1 MRKEAS
7 LPAPDTLQIAG
18 TPAPTPLPSQRQVSH
33 PHGIVPSLQSI
44 LMNQVIQGIL
54 EQSYTSLDLGY
65 EVLTELINRL
75 QAKRLLSDENVA
87 LFAALPELYLNNCA
101 ISDKGVRQLLEKSE
115 YNSVREFAAAWSREK
130 ARRNPDLGNGWNFF
144 FLPPFRSRTINS
156 AVFCLPF
163 APIPPIITLPSVMNL
178 Y

>member
-1 MRKEAS
+1 MATLMAPGPTRMAPARLQRFGSAEDMRKEAS

-44 LMNQVIQGIL
+44 LMNHVVQGIL
-54 EQSYTSLDLGY
+54 DQQYTSLDLGH

-87 LFAALPELYLNNCA
+87 LFSSLPELFLNNCP
-101 ISDKGVRQLLEKSE
+101 ISDKGLRQLLEKAE
-115 YNSVREFAAAWSREK
+115 LNSVRPQTRAWSR
-130 ARRNPDLGNGWNFF
+130 
-144 FLPPFRSRTINS
+144 
-156 AVFCLPF
+156 
-163 APIPPIITLPSVMNL
+163 
-178 Y
+178 